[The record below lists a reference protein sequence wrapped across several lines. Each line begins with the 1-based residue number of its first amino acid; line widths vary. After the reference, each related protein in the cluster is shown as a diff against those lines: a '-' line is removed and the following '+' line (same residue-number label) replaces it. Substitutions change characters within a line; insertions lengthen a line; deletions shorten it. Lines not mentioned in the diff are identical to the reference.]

1 MNAQEVL
8 TLIALTGL
16 RESVR
21 SPEKVLAAA
30 FIIDKFGVAGIRFV
44 GRASLV
50 VIRSELSLIYKVGKI
65 GVQELAPA
73 LTRSTPVSAVRL
85 APVASTALLATAALG
100 LASAPTLSYDTFS
113 NVENYNQYPDGSLVT
128 PSVFLEARFQK

>member
-1 MNAQEVL
+1 MNVKDIL

-16 RESVR
+16 REAAR

-44 GRASLV
+44 GRAGLV
-50 VIRSELSLIYKVGKI
+50 VIRSELALIYNIGKI

-73 LTRSTPVSAVRL
+73 LSRSTPLNAVRI
-85 APVASTALLATAALG
+85 APAASTALLATAALG

-113 NVENYNQYPDGSLVT
+113 NTENYTQYPDGSLVT
-128 PSVFLEARFQK
+128 PSAFLEARFQR